1 MLPIAKY
8 AEQSYYV
15 CDANTRK
22 IFLSIISGFPYRVPL
37 NASIKTNILN
47 ISNTPQQYTQC
58 NK

>member
-1 MLPIAKY
+1 MLNSYIMYTMQTPGKY
-8 AEQSYYV
+8 
-15 CDANTRK
+15 
-22 IFLSIISGFPYRVPL
+22 FLVLISGFPYRVPL